1 MTDQIVS
8 VGMVGLG
15 LVSPSHLKGY
25 ASHPKA
31 EVVAV
36 CDLDEGRAR
45 QFAREHRIKGV
56 YTSYD
61 RMVADAGIDAID
73 IAPPTFLHAPMT
85 LQAVRAGKHV
95 HCEKPFCRSVGEGLE
110 ACRAA
115 REQEVKLVV
124 GETYVFLSSHIKARS
139 LIDEGVIGQPL
150 QVRQRHGRW
159 LAREDVTVYR
169 GPSDRNW
176 RIDPE
181 KSGGGEFPWIYDH
194 AVHFFA
200 TAEYFVPGARVAE
213 VYAVAAHGRGSGEG
227 RTGASHDPYTTA
239 EVDIPLITWKYDDPS
254 RQGVWMR
261 AEPLN
266 GKYDYMRGFSTV
278 VIGETGLIE
287 VLGEG
292 GHNLVGEGS
301 QQHLIL
307 HRQDRD
313 PECFRF
319 DEGGDD
325 IWQSDISYY
334 SQGHVHQIH
343 HFIDTIVQEKEER
356 YSGEDGVRAVQCTL
370 ATIRSAR
377 EGRPVQVAEIDAE
390 YTAF

>member
-61 RMVADAGIDAID
+61 RMVATAGIDAID
-73 IAPPTFLHAPMT
+73 IATPTFLHAPMT

-124 GETYVFLSSHIKARS
+124 GETYGFLSSHIKARS

-213 VYAVAAHGRGSGEG
+213 VCAQFQ
-227 RTGASHDPYTTA
+227 
-239 EVDIPLITWKYDDPS
+239 I
-254 RQGVWMR
+254 Q
-261 AEPLN
+261 
-266 GKYDYMRGFSTV
+266 
-278 VIGETGLIE
+278 
-287 VLGEG
+287 VLGPPPPP
-292 GHNLVGEGS
+292 L
-301 QQHLIL
+301 
-307 HRQDRD
+307 D
-313 PECFRF
+313 
-319 DEGGDD
+319 
-325 IWQSDISYY
+325 
-334 SQGHVHQIH
+334 
-343 HFIDTIVQEKEER
+343 
-356 YSGEDGVRAVQCTL
+356 
-370 ATIRSAR
+370 
-377 EGRPVQVAEIDAE
+377 
-390 YTAF
+390 